1 SARGSG
7 RVHGLAARGRTFRGN
22 GGERVPL
29 RRRAVRPTA
38 RAAEEGNHHHAP
50 VDDPPR
56 RRPRAGGGRAHAA
69 TLAGPGPRRR
79 RPRSADAGHPQ
90 RLRDRSRQVHAGS
103 GLPPRQLHRVSR
115 RRGRRPRTLRGQDRG
130 VVLHRRHPLR
140 EGRAAHAGARHRA
153 RAPARRRD
161 TQVPRTH
168 RWHALAGGLLRV
180 RRAWGGGCKP
190 APHNHLPS
198 PACGRGVGGEGRLL
212 RETNTRARSGQR
224 LCKPRPLSHPFGAP
238 SPRRGEGIM
247 SLYIEKAGHGP
258 VPLVLLHGWAM
269 HGGVLAPLVDALA
282 DRCTM
287 HVVDLPG
294 HGWSRDCGLPL
305 EPSACAAAIAQAT
318 PPALWLGWSLG
329 GLIALTAALEQPQQV
344 RGLAMLCATPRFVR
358 DDSWPWGSDATLVH
372 QLALDLETDYHAT
385 IDRFLALEAMGSAD
399 PRAELR
405 RLREIAFARGEP

>member
-1 SARGSG
+1 
-7 RVHGLAARGRTFRGN
+7 
-22 GGERVPL
+22 
-29 RRRAVRPTA
+29 
-38 RAAEEGNHHHAP
+38 
-50 VDDPPR
+50 
-56 RRPRAGGGRAHAA
+56 
-69 TLAGPGPRRR
+69 
-79 RPRSADAGHPQ
+79 
-90 RLRDRSRQVHAGS
+90 
-103 GLPPRQLHRVSR
+103 
-115 RRGRRPRTLRGQDRG
+115 
-130 VVLHRRHPLR
+130 
-140 EGRAAHAGARHRA
+140 
-153 RAPARRRD
+153 
-161 TQVPRTH
+161 
-168 RWHALAGGLLRV
+168 
-180 RRAWGGGCKP
+180 
-190 APHNHLPS
+190 
-198 PACGRGVGGEGRLL
+198 
-212 RETNTRARSGQR
+212 
-224 LCKPRPLSHPFGAP
+224 
-238 SPRRGEGIM
+238 M
-247 SLYIEKAGHGP
+247 SLYIEKAGRGP
-258 VPLVLLHGWAM
+258 IPLVLLHGWAM

-405 RLREIAFARGEP
+405 RLRELAFARGEPELRVLQEGIRILETRDLRAQLPSLRQPSAWIAGRRDRLVHPQAMEWSAQQAHGRYAQIEHAGHAPFFAHADEVAQALQPLLDSFDE